1 MTREQLATL
10 LARAIDARLVEVF
23 TGAVGRVVAY
33 DSATGRADVQ
43 PIVRAE
49 YRTEEG
55 ERATEDFPVIP
66 DVPVMFPGSGGT
78 RIKFP
83 VSVGDEVWL
92 SFAHV
97 SHDKWKSGFGG
108 SGPSRTIDPEDP
120 RHHALSD
127 VIAYPNAQATAVDA
141 QLTIEF
147 TAGGLGTG
155 GEVRVGGTNAL
166 TLASALSAF
175 MTALQTAI
183 TASGDTGP
191 GSLAALQL
199 ALDNISWA
207 DEHASVV
214 TKGM

>member
-49 YRTEEG
+49 YRAEDG
-55 ERATEDFPVIP
+55 SRATEDFPVIP

-78 RIKFP
+78 RVKFP
-83 VSVGDEVWL
+83 ISVGDEVWL
-92 SFAHV
+92 AFAH
-97 SHDKWKSGFGG
+97 SSTDKWKAGLGG

-141 QLTIEF
+141 SPQIEF
-147 TAGGLGTG
+147 TDG
-155 GEVRVGGTNAL
+155 GEVHVGGSSAL
-166 TLASALSAF
+166 ALASALDGF
-175 MTALQTAI
+175 MTALATAI

-191 GSLAALQL
+191 GSLTALQT
-199 ALDNISWA
+199 ALTGWA
-207 DEHASVV
+207 SANA
-214 TKGM
+214 TLIAKGA